1 MIDPELAAFVEGGV
15 AIHVG
20 SRNARLEPNGARA
33 AAVRVDADGLHL
45 SVYLAAV
52 AAERLLPD
60 LRANRMATVVFAR
73 PVDDRACQIKG
84 ELVDARAATPA
95 DRGVVENQWRQFLA
109 SMAAIGIP
117 RAVTQGWAIWPAVVL
132 RLRAS
137 AVFEQTPGPG
147 TGGLFE
153 PRA

>member
-1 MIDPELAAFVEGGV
+1 MIDPELAAFLEGGV

-33 AAVRVDADGLHL
+33 AAVRVDADGVHL
-45 SVYLAAV
+45 SVYMAAV
-52 AAERLLPD
+52 AAERVLPD
-60 LRANRMATVVFAR
+60 LRANGAAAVAFAR
-73 PVDDRACQIKG
+73 PVDDRACQVKG
-84 ELVDARAATPA
+84 DLVDERAATP
-95 DRGVVENQWRQFLA
+95 DERGLVENQWRRFLA

-117 RAVTQGWAIWPAVVL
+117 QAVTQGWAIWPAVVL

-153 PRA
+153 PRT